1 MPRFANERGGGW
13 VQWALAVALVAQ
25 AVTLWALFAAPRGM
39 VWLISPIAAV
49 GLFSIAT
56 VYVRFVMDRAGVAA
70 EPGETPSSPPEA
82 PPKSVAGSQPT
93 RILLAEDGE
102 DNQVLISTFLKQ
114 AGWEVAVAANG
125 VEAVRLASW
134 QSFDLVLM
142 DVQMPEMDGYQA
154 TRELRRAGY
163 AKPIVALTA
172 DTRPETR
179 QKCLEAGCTEYLTKP
194 VERKRLLASCRR
206 FLEADADLGAA
217 ERAPLRSV
225 LAGDPRIAR
234 VLDGFIS
241 RLPQRV
247 KQFEECIATG
257 DLARLKHA
265 VHNLKGA
272 GAGYGFEPLS
282 ESATRVEEALRAHKS
297 LDAVRGQ
304 IDELIAL
311 IRRVEGYGEPR
322 QANSAELAPA

>member
-1 MPRFANERGGGW
+1 MPENVIGRLGVRVNRTRHAADSLMGVGPRRDVRLMRRFPNERGGGW
-13 VQWALAVALVAQ
+13 VQWALAIGLVSQ

-56 VYVRFVMDRAGVAA
+56 VYVRFVMDRANAAA
-70 EPGETPSSPPEA
+70 EPEETPSSPAEA
-82 PPKSVAGSQPT
+82 PPSKTVPGSQPT

-154 TRELRRAGY
+154 TRELRRAGF

-179 QKCLEAGCTEYLTKP
+179 QKCMEAGCTEYLTKP
-194 VERKRLLASCRR
+194 VERKRLL
-206 FLEADADLGAA
+206 
-217 ERAPLRSV
+217 
-225 LAGDPRIAR
+225 
-234 VLDGFIS
+234 
-241 RLPQRV
+241 
-247 KQFEECIATG
+247 
-257 DLARLKHA
+257 
-265 VHNLKGA
+265 
-272 GAGYGFEPLS
+272 
-282 ESATRVEEALRAHKS
+282 
-297 LDAVRGQ
+297 
-304 IDELIAL
+304 
-311 IRRVEGYGEPR
+311 
-322 QANSAELAPA
+322 